1 MKIVKLSFII
11 VAIAVLSFGL
21 SSTSFAFHSGGVAEC
36 EGCHT
41 MHNTKTSG
49 TTASGHTGSPSTLG
63 VGIGAAYLLQGSDQ
77 SSTCL
82 NCHNQPDTDIVGTT
96 KSNSYHISTDSSVLA
111 AGVAPVELTP
121 GGDFA
126 WLKKTYVYSV
136 RGTATTDEGA
146 SHGHNINA
154 ADYGYTG
161 TDNTSAPGGTYD
173 QAKFTCT
180 SCHDP
185 HSKARRFADGSV
197 ATTGLPIYN
206 SGSYNNS
213 PAPTANV
220 SAVGVYRF
228 LGGAGYVP
236 ASVGGAGFTYPAP
249 DAVAP
254 STYNRSEHSSQTIV
268 AYGQGMS
275 EWCANCHSAMLEN
288 AYLSGTSG
296 HRHPAGNSSK
306 LTTAIVA
313 NYNSYVTSG
322 VMTNTDVTKAFTT
335 LAPFEKGMTG
345 RTIADYAALK
355 SYATTSTSPGDH
367 SAATTNNVMCLSCHR
382 AHASGFP
389 DMTRYFLE
397 NEFMTI
403 GDSAGVAAY
412 DSSTT
417 EGKINFG
424 KNVAEQ
430 TAAYYGRPASVFGPY
445 ARNLCNKCHAKD

>member
-49 TTASGHTGSPSTLG
+49 TTAAGHTGSPINQG

-82 NCHNQPDTDIVGTT
+82 NCHNQPDLSIVGTT
-96 KSNSYHISTDSSVLA
+96 NNNGYHISTDSSVLG
-111 AGVAPVELTP
+111 AGLPPVELTP

-126 WLKKTYVYSV
+126 WLKKSYTFSV
-136 RGTATTDEGA
+136 RGSQLIDDGNG
-146 SHGHNINA
+146 HGHNINA

-161 TDNTSAPGGTYD
+161 TDNTVAPGGTYL
-173 QAKFTCT
+173 QANLACS

-185 HSKARRFADGSV
+185 HSKTRRDAAGNI

-213 PAPTANV
+213 AAPTANV
-220 SAVGVYRF
+220 SAVGMYRI

-236 ASVGGAGFTYPAP
+236 KSVGGAGFANAQP

-254 STYNRSEHSSQTIV
+254 STYNRSEHSAQTIV
-268 AYGQGMS
+268 AYGAGMS
-275 EWCANCHSAMLEN
+275 EWCANCHTQMLEN
-288 AYLSGTSG
+288 AYTSGASG

-313 NYNSYVTSG
+313 NYNAYVSSG
-322 VMTNTDVTKAFTT
+322 VMTNTDVTKAFST
-335 LAPFEKGMTG
+335 LAPYEIGTPD
-345 RTIADYAALK
+345 RTIASYTILK
-355 SYATTSTSPGDH
+355 GKASVSATPGDH
-367 SAATTNNVMCLSCHR
+367 SASTANNVMCLSCHR

-389 DMTRYFLE
+389 DMTRFFLE

-403 GDSAGVAAY
+403 GDSLGVAAY

-417 EGKINFG
+417 EGKINYG
-424 KNVAEQ
+424 KNIAEQ
-430 TAAYYGRPASVFGPY
+430 TAAYYGRPASTFGPY
-445 ARNLCNKCHAKD
+445 ARNYCNKCHAKD